1 MTNGQRAG
9 ARRGLRGHEAR
20 AVETETGLRI
30 TLGANYRDVAVS
42 REMTADEIEKAVRVA
57 CIQLTNG

>member
-1 MTNGQRAG
+1 M
-9 ARRGLRGHEAR
+9 
-20 AVETETGLRI
+20 ETETGLRI